1 MERDAQIVKMLD
13 EHYPADIS
21 FIPVTEPFRFLVT
34 VMLSAST
41 TDRQAL
47 LAAERLF
54 AAFPDEDAVAEASEE
69 DIEALIHQAGLSHS
83 KARNIK
89 RSAEYIRQFG
99 IPETED
105 GLVKLPGVG
114 EKTAAC
120 YLVSILNKPGVI
132 ADTHFVRVARRL
144 GLTDTDDRARS
155 ARRASMGPPF
165 LRPASWRRDVPTG
178 QWPRAPSARVPA
190 TSPLFTESAWGWGA
204 APVFGEKNQASSAL
218 LGSPSRERGSFG
230 GADASRRTKPVARS

>member
-1 MERDAQIVKMLD
+1 MIIFSAIISGMERDAQIVKMLD

-54 AAFPDEDAVAEASEE
+54 AAFPDADAVAEASEE

-120 YLVSILNKPGVI
+120 YLVSVLNKPGVI

-155 ARRASMGPPF
+155 AREIREKFDPSLWARISMTVNLHGRLVCSPRPECGKCF
-165 LRPASWRRDVPTG
+165 LSDICCWGEPKG
-178 QWPRAPSARVPA
+178 
-190 TSPLFTESAWGWGA
+190 TSPDDPGLVSVQLEESQ
-204 APVFGEKNQASSAL
+204 V
-218 LGSPSRERGSFG
+218 
-230 GADASRRTKPVARS
+230 